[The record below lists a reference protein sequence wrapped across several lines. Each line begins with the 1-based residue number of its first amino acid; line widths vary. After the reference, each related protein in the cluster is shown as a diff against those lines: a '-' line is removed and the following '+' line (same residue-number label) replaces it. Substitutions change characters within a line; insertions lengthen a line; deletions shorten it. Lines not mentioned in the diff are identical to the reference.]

1 MTKLESRLQ
10 SKLALPADLRAE
22 LARRA
27 EAADLIDVG
36 FTVTDSPVGRLL
48 LAATPAGIVRVAFP
62 SEDPD
67 SVLEQLA
74 RHVSPRVLRAP
85 ARLDSARHQL
95 DEYFAGIRTAFDV
108 AVDLQL
114 VSGFRR
120 RVLEVTATLPYGSV
134 ATYSEVAT
142 GAGNARAVRATGS
155 ALGANP
161 VPIVVPCHRVLRRD
175 GALGGYAGGL
185 AVKQMLLDLEHG
197 AAA

>member
-10 SKLALPADLRAE
+10 SKVAVPAGLRDE

-36 FTVTDSPVGRLL
+36 YTLTDSPVGQLL
-48 LAATPAGIVRVAFP
+48 LAATPAGVVRLAFP
-62 SEDPD
+62 TEDPD
-67 SVLEQLA
+67 AVLERLA
-74 RHVSPRVLRAP
+74 VLVSPRVLRAP
-85 ARLDSARHQL
+85 ARLDNVRRQL
-95 DEYFAGIRTAFDV
+95 DEYFAGTRTTFDV
-108 AVDLQL
+108 PVDLQL

-134 ATYSEVAT
+134 STYSEVAT
-142 GAGNARAVRATGS
+142 GAGNPRAVRAAGS
-155 ALGANP
+155 AVGANP

-175 GALGGYAGGL
+175 GTLGGYAGGL
-185 AVKQMLLDLEHG
+185 AVKQLLLDLERG